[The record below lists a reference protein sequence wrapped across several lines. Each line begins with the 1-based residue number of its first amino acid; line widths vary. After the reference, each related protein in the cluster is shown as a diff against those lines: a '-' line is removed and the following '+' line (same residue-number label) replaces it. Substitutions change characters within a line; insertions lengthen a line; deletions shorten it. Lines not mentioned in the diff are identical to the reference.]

1 METRPRESYR
11 GKKQSFHPN
20 HLLAFCTLT
29 LWLGASLS
37 ATAENATAKNA
48 VTRALERERAALW
61 GRENLALQ
69 AEVSAGSELSQNY
82 SAAFAVDGKIPDRGS
97 QADTKQAWAVDG
109 ATHKQASE
117 FVLEWKRPVTAAE
130 IVYYGR
136 TSYEMGECW
145 KDYELYLDDADKP
158 LVCGQ
163 LEKKHGPQRIRFQ
176 PNTVDKIT
184 LKFTSSYNG
193 SNPGASE
200 ITVHAT
206 SPSESK
212 LEELERLAA
221 DIDRLLSFDS
231 SALRGTIDDFAQSYS
246 GAYTRGQE
254 HRQRLGALE
263 TKRRTLMAAVETDD
277 YLAARD
283 ARPLAT
289 EFESLARSVLL
300 FDVDRLVLVKRH
312 EINASHV
319 YTYHYEGFRAG
330 GGLYILDPHDPN
342 ASPKKLVD
350 AGQGQM
356 LDCELSYDGTE
367 ILFSWRKKEDTGY
380 HLFTIDLDGSNLT
393 QITDGP
399 WHDYNGCWL
408 PDGGIAF
415 ISSRESRFAYCW
427 HAPVGVLHRM
437 DSEGGNV
444 QRLSANIIND
454 FTPSVLPDGRILY
467 SRWEYVDR
475 PAIPIQSMWS
485 INPDGT
491 GLAVYFGNRVLTPGT
506 FMEARAVPGTGK
518 VVCTMTGHNGPT
530 RGGTGLIDR
539 THGVNAQEAI
549 RNLTPDVY
557 FGPVDEGNGNMDMG
571 KWGAPVTQPYGTPYP
586 LDAMRYLV
594 SNFGKVTVRDFAG
607 AIQAT
612 VAKTGDDLWYYS
624 AQPVRPRPVPPVIQT
639 ALPVSEPEPDTGY
652 ATVFVQDVYNGLT
665 PHVKRG
671 EIKEIRVIHEMKKTV
686 RIDPSKRAFGFQFP
700 VISCGATYA
709 GKKVL
714 GHVPVE
720 EDGSACFQVPAGVP
734 LYFMVLDE
742 EGRALQRMR
751 SFTHFMPGEVQ
762 GCIGCH
768 EDRLQTSRPAAQSIA
783 MARPPKALT
792 PPEWGTDGFD
802 YATVVQPVLD
812 KHCVDCHNSVNPPN
826 RIDLTGGKTDFFN
839 VSYDVL
845 ARENQGPRGTQYVN
859 WIPTYN
865 GQEQNILEVTPKA
878 WGAPQ
883 SKLAKTVLSG
893 HPDAEGKPRLLM
905 NETDRRRILAWIDL
919 NVPYYGTPETA
930 YPDRVGCRKI
940 YPLALDDTLKDVAE
954 RRCGG
959 CHEDGVPRRVW
970 TRVTEPEFNDFLM
983 APLAKDA
990 GGRETC
996 GQAIFVSKD
1005 DPDYRAILRTFE
1017 SELIALRETPRM
1029 DMPGAIPDSGVDRSR
1044 Y

>member
-1 METRPRESYR
+1 MKTRLRESYR
-11 GKKQSFHPN
+11 SLRRSFRPARR
-20 HLLAFCTLT
+20 LAACMFT
-29 LWLGASLS
+29 LWIGVSGS
-37 ATAENATAKNA
+37 ATAENV
-48 VTRALERERAALW
+48 VTRALQRERAALLA
-61 GRENLALQ
+61 RDNLALQ
-69 AEVSAGSELSQNY
+69 AEVSAGSELSQSY
-82 SAAFAVDGKIPDRGS
+82 GAEFAVDGEIPDKGGH
-97 QADTKQAWAVDG
+97 ADTKKAWAVDG
-109 ATHKQASE
+109 ATHKQASD
-117 FVLEWKRPVTAAE
+117 FVFEWKRPVTAAE

-136 TSYEMGECW
+136 TAYGMGDCW
-145 KDYELYLDDADKP
+145 KEYELYLDDADKP
-158 LVCGQ
+158 VTQGRF
-163 LEKKHGPQRIRFQ
+163 EKKHGPQRIRFQ
-176 PNTVDKIT
+176 PNTVKKIK
-184 LKFTSSYNG
+184 LKFTGSYGG

-200 ITVHAT
+200 IAVHSTAT
-206 SPSESK
+206 PEEK
-212 LEELERLAA
+212 LRDLERLAA
-221 DIDRLLSFDS
+221 EIERLESFDS
-231 SALRGTIDDFAQSYS
+231 SALRDTIGNFSQTHSA
-246 GAYTRGQE
+246 AYTRSQE
-254 HRQRLGALE
+254 HRQRLSALE
-263 TKRRTLMAAVETDD
+263 VKRRNLLAAVQTDD
-277 YLAARD
+277 FHAAHDTAPLAA
-283 ARPLAT
+283 

-330 GGLYILDPHDPN
+330 GGLFLLDPHDPD
-342 ASPKKLVD
+342 APPQELVD
-350 AGQGQM
+350 AGEGQM
-356 LDCELSYDGTE
+356 LDCELSYDGKK

-380 HLFTIDLDGSNLT
+380 HLFTVDLDGSNLT

-437 DSEGGNV
+437 DDEGGNV
-444 QRLSANIIND
+444 RRLSANIIND

-506 FMEARAVPGTGK
+506 FMEGRAVPGTDK
-518 VVCTMTGHNGPT
+518 VICTMTGHNGPT

-539 THGVNAQEAI
+539 ARGVNAQEAI

-557 FGPVDEGNGNMDMG
+557 FGPVDKGNGNMDMG
-571 KWGAPVTQPYGTPYP
+571 VSGTSVTQPYGTPYP
-586 LDAMRYLV
+586 LDAKRYLV
-594 SNFGKVTVRDFAG
+594 TNFGKVMVRDFAG
-607 AIQAT
+607 ANRAL
-612 VAKTGDDLWYYS
+612 VAESDDGLWYYS
-624 AQPVRPRPVPPVIQT
+624 AQPVRSRPISPVLQSS
-639 ALPVSEPEPDTGY
+639 LPVAQSESTAGY

-671 EIKEIRVIHEMKKTV
+671 EIKELRVIHEMKKTV

-714 GHVPVE
+714 GHVPIE
-720 EDGSACFQVPAGVP
+720 DDGSACFQVPAGVP

-742 EGRALQRMR
+742 KGRALQRMR

-768 EDRLQTSRPAAQSIA
+768 EDRLQTSRPAAQSVA
-783 MARPPKALT
+783 MSRPPRALT

-802 YATVVQPVLD
+802 YAAVVQPVLD
-812 KHCVDCHNSVNPPN
+812 KHCVHCHNSVNPPN
-826 RIDLTGGKTDFFN
+826 AIDLTGGKTDFFN

-865 GQEQNILEVTPKA
+865 GQEQNILEVAPKT
-878 WGAPQ
+878 WGTPQ
-883 SKLAKTVLSG
+883 SKLAEIVLSG
-893 HPDAEGKPRLLM
+893 HPGPDGKPRLLM
-905 NETDRRRILAWIDL
+905 DETGRRRILAWIDL

-954 RRCGG
+954 RRCGS

-996 GQAIFVSKD
+996 GKAIFGSKD
-1005 DPDYRAILRTFE
+1005 DPDYQAILRTFE
-1017 SELIALRETPRM
+1017 PELIALQKTPRM